1 MANYG
6 APPCIILYLYT
17 WVNYKNNKN
26 LNSSQVGITLLIL
39 QMSAT
44 GLEQKCRL
52 RINST
57 SSPGKNCRA
66 SQLRDRLRLCFA
78 RFVLGNSLHFSTS
91 QAPSVNYFKK
101 RPTPKI
107 DFKLPVGFHP
117 SIRKGNG
124 TRQLSWWISWTDVGK
139 IPGSHLMSLM
149 TIGDFLTWRDVI
161 KHEPKTISI
170 IHDQS

>member
-1 MANYG
+1 MDHAACMWLRRGGSFEANPNIFGGHHLVDFANVRDWARTEMQVTYQFHVVSG
-6 APPCIILYLYT
+6 KKLQGESTQRSAKIMFCQD
-17 WVNYKNNKN
+17 KNN
-26 LNSSQVGITLLIL
+26 
-39 QMSAT
+39 
-44 GLEQKCRL
+44 GLGE
-52 RINST
+52 
-57 SSPGKNCRA
+57 
-66 SQLRDRLRLCFA
+66 
-78 RFVLGNSLHFSTS
+78 FSTS

-107 DFKLPVGFHP
+107 DFELPVGFHP

-124 TRQLSWWISWTDVGK
+124 ARQLSWWISWTDVGK